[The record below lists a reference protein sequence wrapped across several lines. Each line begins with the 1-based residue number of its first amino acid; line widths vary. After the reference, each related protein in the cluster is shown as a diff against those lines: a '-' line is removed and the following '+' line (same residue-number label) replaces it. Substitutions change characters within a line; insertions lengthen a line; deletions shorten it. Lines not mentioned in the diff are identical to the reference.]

1 MSRLSSQSP
10 TIEETKLDLRAVA
23 ESVGVGM
30 VGDLPSRAP
39 SAEFVEKIPINFAR
53 QHGVLGLAVENGD
66 AMPVVMGDLSAW
78 GQLQV
83 IARFLGRAVEP
94 MLAAPADVAAAINAA
109 YQQRT
114 GQAQTF
120 IERLDPGT

>member
-1 MSRLSSQSP
+1 MMSRTASETALMEGGGASS
-10 TIEETKLDLRAVA
+10 RATA
-23 ESVGVGM
+23 ESLGLAVVT
-30 VGDLPSRAP
+30 DLPSRAP

-53 QHGVLGLAVENGD
+53 QHGVLGLAGAVDGD

-120 IERLDPGT
+120 IERLD